1 MRRVLAALILVATAV
16 VLAGCAGPD
25 GQKAAALLAQ
35 SDAAQKAL
43 TSEQFSMRESV
54 TAQGMSVNLQ
64 MAGGGYLK
72 GAQAGD
78 VYMTMTG
85 QSPDGKSMDATIVK
99 RGDLVTVSADGQ
111 TQTISTAQAQ
121 QQYGSQ
127 LQSLASGGFDFAQ
140 YVKSVKVS
148 DTTLPNGE
156 PADEIVGV
164 LDTQGAA
171 NSLTKGLGLGG
182 LAQLGD
188 TRAVLTI
195 SRKTHLVTAALIDM
209 SMTVLGKK
217 MAISLTYGLTG
228 VNVPINFPA
237 TG

>member
-1 MRRVLAALILVATAV
+1 
-16 VLAGCAGPD
+16 
-25 GQKAAALLAQ
+25 
-35 SDAAQKAL
+35 
-43 TSEQFSMRESV
+43 
-54 TAQGMSVNLQ
+54 

-72 GAQAGD
+72 GARAGD

-85 QSPDGKSMDATIVK
+85 QTPDGKSMDATIVK

-111 TQTISTAQAQ
+111 TQTMSAAQAE

-127 LQSLASGGFDFAQ
+127 LQSMANGGFDFAQ

-148 DTTLPNGE
+148 DTTLPNGDA
-156 PADEIVGV
+156 ADQIVGV

-171 NSLTKGLGLGG
+171 NSLGKDLGLGN
-182 LAQLGD
+182 LAHLND

-209 SMTVLGKK
+209 SMELLGKK
-217 MAISLTYGLTG
+217 MTISLTYGLTG
-228 VNVPINFPA
+228 VNVPINFPTRA
-237 TG
+237 SRPARSGGARASGRPAAPRAR

>member
-1 MRRVLAALILVATAV
+1 MRRALTFLLLVASAV
-16 VLAGCAGPD
+16 MLAGCAGPD
-25 GQKAAALLAQ
+25 GQKAADLLLQA
-35 SDAAQKAL
+35 DAAQKAL
-43 TSEQFSMRESV
+43 TSEQFSMRMN
-54 TAQGMSVNLQ
+54 MSAVGQTVAMQ

-78 VYMTMTG
+78 VYITMSG

-111 TQTISTAQAQ
+111 TQTLSAAQAQ

-127 LQSLASGGFDFAQ
+127 IQSMANGGFDFAK
-140 YVKSVKVS
+140 YVKSVKVTE
-148 DTTLPNGE
+148 TTLPGGE
-156 PADEIVGV
+156 AADQIVGV

-171 NSLTKGLGLGG
+171 TGSLGKDLGLGS
-182 LAQLGD
+182 LAHLDD

-209 SMTVLGKK
+209 SMEFLGKK
-217 MAISLTYGLTG
+217 MTISLTYGLTG
-228 VNVPINFPA
+228 VNVPINFPR
-237 TG
+237 

>member
-1 MRRVLAALILVATAV
+1 MRRVLAVLLLAAAAV

-25 GQKAAALLAQ
+25 GQKAESLLLQA
-35 SDAAQKAL
+35 DAAQQAL
-43 TSEQFSMRESV
+43 TSEQFSKRMN
-54 TAQGMSVNLQ
+54 MSAAGQNVAMQ

-72 GAQAGD
+72 GAHAGD
-78 VYMTMTG
+78 VYMVITG
-85 QSPDGKSMDATIVK
+85 QTPDGKSMDASVVK
-99 RGDLVTVSADGQ
+99 HGDVVTVSADGQ
-111 TQTISTAQAQ
+111 TQTLSAAQAQ

-127 LQSLASGGFDFAQ
+127 LQSMANGGFNFAQ

-156 PADEIVGV
+156 AADQIVGV

-171 NSLTKGLGLGG
+171 SSLGKDLGLGS
-182 LAQLGD
+182 LAHLDD

-209 SMTVLGKK
+209 SMEILGKK
-217 MAISLTYGLTG
+217 MTINLTYGLTG
-228 VNVPINFPA
+228 VNVPINFPRS
-237 TG
+237 